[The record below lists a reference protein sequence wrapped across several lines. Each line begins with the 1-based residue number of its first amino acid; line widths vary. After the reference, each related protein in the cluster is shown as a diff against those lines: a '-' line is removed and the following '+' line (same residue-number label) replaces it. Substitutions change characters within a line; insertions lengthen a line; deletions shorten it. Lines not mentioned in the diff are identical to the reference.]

1 MISLIAEIEEG
12 AYDAAVEQETLF
24 AELDQLLEP
33 EIEAHLR
40 SGIYGEKKRPLVQ
53 LYLDQKALGRA
64 QPAQAGQTREHE
76 AQRMRHGSPLS
87 HPSLHRPRPL
97 VRRPH
102 SAPRSPIIGSG
113 CVSLQSER
121 IASTRRLASRTASS

>member
-1 MISLIAEIEEG
+1 LIAEIEEG

-33 EIEAHLR
+33 EIEARLR

-64 QPAQAGQTREHE
+64 QPAQAGQTSR
-76 AQRMRHGSPLS
+76 AR
-87 HPSLHRPRPL
+87 
-97 VRRPH
+97 
-102 SAPRSPIIGSG
+102 SAKNAAW
-113 CVSLQSER
+113 
-121 IASTRRLASRTASS
+121 IAAVTALFAAIAAVLAYAT